1 MLALKLFI
9 ITLILSLVFAI
20 MGMVVEYFGYLAKI
34 KEK

>member
-9 ITLILSLVFAI
+9 LTLILTLIFAI
-20 MGMVVEYFGYLAKI
+20 LGMVVEYFNYLAKV